1 MMDMVTQDAAPRGPL
16 VTVPLYRAPHLI
28 APLFASL
35 AAMSDELAAIDA
47 RVLLI
52 DDSPGDDGLTTALAE
67 HLPALA
73 AACDAALV
81 INDGN
86 IGFVRTANRA
96 LAYALKEG
104 RDAILLN
111 SDALPVPGA
120 FREMVAVAAADPTA
134 GAVSP
139 RSDNATICNS
149 PYPDALRPDP
159 ATALAGHRV
168 IQRYLPPATAV
179 PTAVGFCLLVRHAMI
194 ARFGGFDEA
203 YGGGYN
209 EENDFI
215 RRINRHGFRA
225 VLANRAYVYHLG
237 SVSFAA
243 SDESRTTREIANR
256 LFLDAR
262 YPEYG
267 PAIARWFEGAEY
279 RAQRLLSGLIPDPDG
294 RLRLT
299 FDCRNAGD
307 GTLALVA
314 RFAERH
320 AERWRV
326 RLLGAASVEGTQAVD
341 EEEARVV
348 PSAVAYRIGA
358 PLAIADVV
366 SLSELAP
373 VTGVLFADASPLDR
387 AVRDEHGV
395 ATVWQATAD
404 TVALLAFADPRTR
417 ERFYRDIAPMPDT
430 IEPKHE
436 ADALAPAFEL
446 ALDAIDI
453 ATLRCRQAR
462 IAVHAAPLRTIEKMG
477 EALALERAAVANERA
492 SAEAELAS
500 AQSLA
505 AHLGR
510 LLAAPTPAPPVSRLG
525 RPMLLDLRGKS
536 DPDAIVARLLAAPPQ
551 PLRVRFGALAHIG
564 GLTQEDAARLLLAAA
579 GRTPVRLAVRRREI
593 VAEAVVANDWRLL
606 LPGPPADA
614 DFARL
619 AILAAFGRE
628 AEAAELARATEAL
641 ATSLTREALLGGL
654 LRSPE
659 RRRAI
664 AERL

>member
-1 MMDMVTQDAAPRGPL
+1 MDAVTQEAATRGPL
-16 VTVPLYRAPHLI
+16 VAVPLYRAPHLI
-28 APLFASL
+28 ATLFATL

-73 AACDAALV
+73 AACGAELIV
-81 INDGN
+81 NDGN

-96 LAYALKEG
+96 LAYALEEG

-120 FREMVAVAAADPTA
+120 FREMVAVARADPTA
-134 GAVSP
+134 GVVSP

-168 IQRYLPPATAV
+168 IQRYLPPATGV

-194 ARFGGFDEA
+194 ARFGDFDEA

-225 VLANRAYVYHLG
+225 VLANRAYVHHLG

-243 SDESRTTREIANR
+243 SDEGRTTREAANR
-256 LFLDAR
+256 SLLDLR

-314 RFAERH
+314 RFAEHH
-320 AERWRV
+320 AARWRV
-326 RLLGAASVEGTQAVD
+326 RLLGAASVAGTQAVD

-358 PLAIADVV
+358 PQAIADVV

-373 VTGVLFADASPLDR
+373 VTGVLFADTSPLDR

-395 ATVWQATAD
+395 TTVWQATAD

-417 ERFYRDIAPMPDT
+417 ERFYRDIMPMPGT

-436 ADALAPAFEL
+436 ADALAAAFEM

-462 IAVHAAPLRTIEKMG
+462 IAAHAAPLRVVEQTD
-477 EALALERAAVANERA
+477 EALALERDAVAIKRA
-492 SAEAELAS
+492 GADAELAS
-500 AQSLA
+500 ARSLA

-510 LLAAPTPAPPVSRLG
+510 FLAAPTPAPPVSRLR
-525 RPMLLDLRGKS
+525 RPMLLDLRGKT
-536 DPDAIVARLLAAPPQ
+536 DADAIVARLLAAPPQ

-579 GRTPVRLAVRRREI
+579 GRAPVRIAARRREV
-593 VAEAVVANDWRLL
+593 VAEAVVATDWRLL

-619 AILAAFGRE
+619 VILAAFGRE

-641 ATSLTREALLGGL
+641 ATGLAREALLGGL

-664 AERL
+664 AERQ